1 MTMSHSPPR
10 FLDANIVMY
19 ALGGPHPLQQPCR
32 KILEQTKSGT
42 LRLVSD
48 TEVLQEILY
57 RYFSIQRSAL
67 AETAYTA
74 VKEMCVE
81 ILPVTLP
88 AMDRALDLLKNNPT
102 ITSRD
107 AVHAGVMLHNSLRV
121 IISTDS
127 HFDGIPGIR
136 RLDPAQN

>member
-1 MTMSHSPPR
+1 
-10 FLDANIVMY
+10 MY

-48 TEVLQEILY
+48 TEVLQEILC
-57 RYFSIQRSAL
+57 RYFSIQRATL

-74 VKEMCVE
+74 VKEMCLE

-88 AMDRALDLLKNNPT
+88 VMDRALDLLKNNPT

-107 AVHAGVMLHNSLRV
+107 AVHAAVMLHNGLRV
-121 IISTDS
+121 IISTDK
-127 HFDGIPGIR
+127 HFNRIPGIR
-136 RLDPAQN
+136 RLDPAHS

>member
-1 MTMSHSPPR
+1 MRHQTPR
-10 FLDANIVMY
+10 FLDANIIMY

-42 LRLVSD
+42 LLLVSD

-57 RYFSIQRSAL
+57 RYFSIQRAAL

-81 ILPVTLP
+81 ILPVTIP
-88 AMDRALDLLKNNPT
+88 AMDRALDLLKNDPT

-107 AVHAGVMLHNSLRV
+107 AVHAAVMLLNGLRV
-121 IISTDS
+121 IISTDA
-127 HFDGIPGIR
+127 HFDRIPGIR
-136 RLDPAQN
+136 RLDPVQN